1 MGYWKFNRKF
11 PHDLYNFQANLH
23 MLFLGMN
30 QPQLSLEVVSYLFIY
45 LFIYLFYLF
54 ILFIYKYFY

>member
-30 QPQLSLEVVSYLFIY
+30 QPQLSLEVVSFIY
-45 LFIYLFYLF
+45 LFIYLFILF
-54 ILFIYKYFY
+54 ILILF